1 MDTIK
6 TYPINVEVVTL
17 RTYNITSGK
26 LPAAATGSVTVKLN
40 TSMVMLPK
48 EPMRPRLADERI
60 GFFQNPVIEFS
71 DEQQVTSRGVIIQRY
86 RLEPKD
92 PERYRREQ
100 LTEPKRSIVYYID
113 PAIPKKW
120 IPYLKAGVND
130 WNVAFEAAGFK
141 NAIIA
146 KEWPDDPTM
155 SLDDGTLQRIA
166 LSAFGNRECLRV
178 AYCRSAYLLC
188 RKNHYFW
195 VLITICFLVN
205 FVKKQSVVY
214 IKRRKENF
222 RNEKDSITSSRREC
236 ME

>member
-86 RLEPKD
+86 RLEPKA

-155 SLDDGTLQRIA
+155 SLDDGTL
-166 LSAFGNRECLRV
+166 
-178 AYCRSAYLLC
+178 
-188 RKNHYFW
+188 
-195 VLITICFLVN
+195 
-205 FVKKQSVVY
+205 
-214 IKRRKENF
+214 
-222 RNEKDSITSSRREC
+222 
-236 ME
+236 